1 MQTAF
6 PTLVDLI
13 VLAIAYVWV
22 IAVLGFGEALRRAK
36 HYSPAVTRKVIHLG
50 AGFSTFT
57 VPFYTHA
64 WAALIV
70 ALSFVLLIFLSSPKS
85 PVKSLRTMF
94 TVMARKEDYLSGHIW
109 GPFLYAISIT
119 ILVATFTLIPSLTQF
134 FLVPATGL
142 TAMFIGDG
150 LAPIVGMK
158 YGKHRYTVG
167 KSWRSLE
174 GSLTVFFGSM
184 LGAFFCFLFFGWFS
198 PVFLFT
204 AWPPY
209 FSLFQV
215 VVLVLVCAT
224 AATIIEGVSP
234 PGGDNL
240 SVPLLTSLIV
250 LGVALLLSPSLLAL
264 IVPP

>member
-1 MQTAF
+1 MQVPF
-6 PTLVDLI
+6 PTLLDLM
-13 VLAIAYVWV
+13 VLAIAYVYVV
-22 IAVLGFGEALRRAK
+22 IVLGVGELLRRAK

-50 AGFSTFT
+50 AGFSAFT

-85 PVKSLRTMF
+85 PIKSLRTMF

-119 ILVATFTLIPSLTQF
+119 VLVAVFTLIPTLTPF
-134 FLVPATGL
+134 FMLPATAL
-142 TAMFIGDG
+142 TAMYIGDG
-150 LAPIVGMK
+150 LAPIVGTK

-174 GSLTVFFGSM
+174 GSLTVFIGAV
-184 LGAFFCFLFFGWFS
+184 LGALFCFFFFGWFAPTLGFAGWPMPLS
-198 PVFLFT
+198 PFDIT
-204 AWPPY
+204 
-209 FSLFQV
+209 
-215 VVLVLVCAT
+215 VLALISAV

-240 SVPLLTSLIV
+240 SVPLVTCLI
-250 LGVALLLSPSLLAL
+250 LFGAALLLYPSLLPMV
-264 IVPP
+264 VPP

>member
-1 MQTAF
+1 MQAQF
-6 PTLVDLI
+6 PTLVDTI
-13 VLAIAYVWV
+13 VLVVAYVWV
-22 IAVLGFGEALRRAK
+22 IAVIGFGELLRRAK
-36 HYSPAVTRKVIHLG
+36 NYSPAVTRKVIHLG
-50 AGFSTFT
+50 AGFSAFT
-57 VPFYTHA
+57 VPFYTHP

-119 ILVATFTLIPSLTQF
+119 VLVAAFTLIPSLTPF
-134 FLVPATGL
+134 FMLPATGL
-142 TAMFIGDG
+142 IAMYIGDG
-150 LAPIVGMK
+150 LAPIVGLK
-158 YGKHRYTVG
+158 YGKHRYTIG

-174 GSLTVFFGSM
+174 GSLTVFVGST
-184 LGAFFCFLFFGWFS
+184 LGAVFCFFFFGWFA
-198 PVFLFT
+198 PVFLST
-204 AWPPY
+204 MWPPY
-209 FSLFQV
+209 FSPLQV
-215 VVLVLVCAT
+215 AILVLVCGA

-250 LGVALLLSPSLLAL
+250 FGVALLLSPSLIALVLA
-264 IVPP
+264 P

>member
-1 MQTAF
+1 MQAAF
-6 PTLVDLI
+6 PTLVDLM
-13 VLAIAYVWV
+13 VLAIAYVYVVVV
-22 IAVLGFGEALRRAK
+22 IGIGELLRRAK

-50 AGFSTFT
+50 AGFSAFT

-119 ILVATFTLIPSLTQF
+119 VLVAIFTLLPVLTPF
-134 FLVPATGL
+134 FMLPATGL
-142 TAMFIGDG
+142 TAMYIGDG

-174 GSLTVFFGSM
+174 GSLTVFFGAV
-184 LGAFFCFLFFGWFS
+184 LGALFCFFFFGWFAPLLGFAGWPLS
-198 PVFLFT
+198 LSFLEIVIL
-204 AWPPY
+204 A
-209 FSLFQV
+209 
-215 VVLVLVCAT
+215 LVCGGS
-224 AATIIEGVSP
+224 AAIIEGVSP
-234 PGGDNL
+234 PGGDNI

-250 LGVALLLSPSLLAL
+250 FAAALLLYPSLLAL
-264 IVPP
+264 IVPH

>member
-1 MQTAF
+1 VQAAF
-6 PTLVDLI
+6 PTLLDLI
-13 VLAIAYVWV
+13 VLLAAYVYVVVV
-22 IAVLGFGEALRRAK
+22 ISIGEVLRRAK
-36 HYSPAVTRKVIHLG
+36 HYSAAVTRKVIHLG
-50 AGFSTFT
+50 AGFSAFT

-64 WAALIV
+64 WAAIIV

-119 ILVATFTLIPSLTQF
+119 LLVAIFTLVPVLTPF
-134 FLVPATGL
+134 FMLPATGL

-158 YGKHRYTVG
+158 YGKHRYRAG
-167 KSWRSLE
+167 KSWRSVE
-174 GSLTVFFGSM
+174 GSLTVFFGSI
-184 LGAFFCFLFFGWFS
+184 LGALFCFFFFAWFVPFMGFAGWPLS
-198 PVFLFT
+198 LSFLEIT
-204 AWPPY
+204 A
-209 FSLFQV
+209 LAV
-215 VVLVLVCAT
+215 ICGG
-224 AATIIEGVSP
+224 AAAIIEGVSP

-250 LGVALLLSPSLLAL
+250 FGAALLLYPSLFVLV
-264 IVPP
+264 IPH